1 MDPGGKVAV
10 VTGGGIGAA
19 LARAFA
25 DHGAQAVVVADIDG
39 DRADRVA
46 GAIAAGGATAV
57 GLRADAGAEAD
68 GARLARDVLGTL

>member
-1 MDPGGKVAV
+1 
-10 VTGGGIGAA
+10 
-19 LARAFA
+19 
-25 DHGAQAVVVADIDG
+25 VVVADIDG

-68 GARLARDVLGTL
+68 GAGLARDVLGTL